1 MPLTL
6 VSPLIITCVLRVGDG
21 AKADNAGN
29 RFVVYRAGH
38 IWLKLVRGEKK
49 TGDPSVAV
57 VLFLAFSPPSV
68 PRIPPTLGRRPSV
81 VS

>member
-6 VSPLIITCVLRVGDG
+6 VSPLITYVLRVGDG

-38 IWLKLVRGEKK
+38 IWLKLVRGEEKK

-68 PRIPPTLGRRPSV
+68 PRTLAAVG
-81 VS
+81 